1 MKDLKQN
8 WTDWNTIYE
17 VIDMIQSL
25 EDDKGC
31 SKYTVSVSK
40 YLFRVYSLVGGEGF
54 TSPRIK
60 HPTLHHSQ
68 LDWISIELKKFIEN
82 FEPNLFDMKYYN
94 WKLETGN
101 AIWMSS
107 DIGSVKASSLDEAKE
122 IVYIIVSDMF
132 KAINNTL
139 NGDSDTDYIFFHYD
153 QSAIEV
159 TETTEDNLQQ
169 DINN

>member
-1 MKDLKQN
+1 
-8 WTDWNTIYE
+8 
-17 VIDMIQSL
+17 
-25 EDDKGC
+25 
-31 SKYTVSVSK
+31 
-40 YLFRVYSLVGGEGF
+40 
-54 TSPRIK
+54 
-60 HPTLHHSQ
+60 
-68 LDWISIELKKFIEN
+68 
-82 FEPNLFDMKYYN
+82 
-94 WKLETGN
+94 
-101 AIWMSS
+101 MSS
-107 DIGSVKASSLDEAKE
+107 DFGSVKASSLDEAKE